1 MRTNVP
7 IACNLSALDEQEQ
20 QRRGHL
26 ASNLREAVCEIVPA
40 SDGYA
45 FRFGE
50 VKTDLR
56 EIAEFISLER
66 RCCPF
71 LEFQIEVGGENDSI
85 NLHIRGREGVKEFLA
100 AELGIN
106 TINARAQS

>member
-1 MRTNVP
+1 MP

-26 ASNLREAVCEIVPA
+26 ASNLLEAVCEIVPT

-45 FRFGE
+45 FRFGG

-106 TINARAQS
+106 TINTRA